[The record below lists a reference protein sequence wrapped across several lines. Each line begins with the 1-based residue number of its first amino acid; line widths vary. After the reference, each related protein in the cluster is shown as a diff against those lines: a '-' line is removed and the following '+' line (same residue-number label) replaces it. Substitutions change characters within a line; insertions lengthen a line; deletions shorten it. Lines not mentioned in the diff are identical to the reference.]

1 MCISPSLKFSARF
14 KKAARDDKGAGR
26 NMFDLV
32 AQGKEPGQRWRK
44 KIRDKD
50 WQVLGRQPG
59 TFSVPWDNQLSRQH
73 ARFCHSE
80 QGLEV
85 EKIPQATNPIFFDGQ
100 TVEKF
105 LVKPH
110 QHFVIGSTRFT
121 VVASQAY
128 VTQHVP
134 NPIQQLTF
142 SDEFLQQLDY
152 RDASQRI
159 DVLSQLPA
167 LIADAANE
175 EQLLGKIATVLLN
188 GIPLAEVVG
197 MVDALRPDA
206 PVTVKFWDSRHEL
219 GETFQPSESLIREA
233 VQTATTVLH
242 VWSDQ
247 AGKGSE
253 YTLQQHADWAFV
265 CPLRGTNGRG
275 QAIYV
280 SGRVGKLG
288 KKLTTELL
296 HDDLKFAQLVTSTYA
311 NVVELES
318 LQRRQAALRSFFSPV
333 VVEAISGSDP
343 DKVLEPRTGQL
354 SVLFGDLRGFSA
366 SSERL
371 SEDLL
376 ELLNRVSR
384 SLGIMTSC
392 ILSGRGVVGDFHGD
406 AVMGFWGWPLVQPD
420 AARRAIQ
427 TALEITR
434 QFAASRTEQP
444 DLPEGLL
451 MGLGIASGV
460 AVAGKIGT
468 SDQVKVTAFGPVV
481 NLASRLEGM
490 TRYFKVPIL
499 CDEATIKDMT
509 AHTDGSE
516 IPNRRLATVIPYG
529 LHRATNVFQIF
540 GTAEEEEDYSTAHLA
555 AYALAL
561 NQFENK
567 AWAAALDVFLHLAD
581 RDPAARFVADF
592 IRRHSTQPPPNWNGA
607 ISMPGK

>member
-1 MCISPSLKFSARF
+1 
-14 KKAARDDKGAGR
+14 
-26 NMFDLV
+26 MFDLV

-44 KIRDKD
+44 KIRDNE
-50 WQVLGRQPG
+50 WHIIGRQAE
-59 TFSVPWDNQLSRQH
+59 TYAVPWDAQLSRQH
-73 ARFCHSE
+73 ARFRLAKN
-80 QGLEV
+80 GIEV
-85 EKIPQATNPIFFDGQ
+85 EKIPQSVNPIFFDGNP
-100 TVEKF
+100 VEKF
-105 LVKPH
+105 LVQAN
-110 QHFVIGSTRFT
+110 QHFVIGLTRFSLYP
-121 VVASQAY
+121 SQAY
-128 VTQHVP
+128 VTLDAP
-134 NPIQQLTF
+134 RPIHQLTF

-159 DVLSQLPA
+159 NVLSQLPE

-175 EQLLGKIATVLLN
+175 EQLLGKIANVMLQ

-197 MVDALRPDA
+197 MVDASRGGESVA
-206 PVTVKFWDSRHEL
+206 IKFWDSRQEFSKS
-219 GETFQPSESLIREA
+219 FQPSESLIREA
-233 VQTATTVLH
+233 VDTATTVLH

-247 AGKGSE
+247 AGQGSE

-265 CPLRGTNGRG
+265 CPLRGAAAKG

-371 SEDLL
+371 SENLL

-392 ILSGRGVVGDFHGD
+392 ILHGRGVVGDFHGD

-427 TALEITR
+427 TAIEITR
-434 QFAASRTEQP
+434 QFADSQSEQA
-444 DLPEGLL
+444 DTTEGLL
-451 MGLGIASGV
+451 MGLGISSGI

-499 CDEATIKDMT
+499 CDEATIREV
-509 AHTDGSE
+509 ASGPDGAVL
-516 IPNRRLATVIPYG
+516 PNRRLAAVIPYG
-529 LHRATNVFQIF
+529 LNRATNVYQVL
-540 GTAEEEEDYSTAHLA
+540 GTGSSDNFSAEHLA
-555 AYALAL
+555 AYANAL
-561 NQFENK
+561 SRFENRN
-567 AWAAALDVFLHLAD
+567 WTDSRESFEILAEKD
-581 RDPAARFVADF
+581 SAARFVVDF
-592 IRRHSTQPPPNWNGA
+592 IRRHNDQPPSQWNGA